1 MACTPEHPLC
11 LVIADWRRLQLTYRA
26 KGTEEGISLSGSTFD
41 FRLSERFSDGTVGD
55 NVWSWSSS
63 AETSNF
69 DLTDLANGVI
79 ALLILTTNSDDL
91 DSTKKYVGQLR
102 RISGGQ
108 PITMCFFDVTAKARP

>member
-11 LVIADWRRLQLTYRA
+11 LVIGDWRRIQLTYRA
-26 KGTEEGISLSGSTFD
+26 KTTEVGISLTGSTFD
-41 FRLSERFSDGTVGD
+41 FRLSERLSDGIIGN
-55 NVWSWSSS
+55 NVWSWTSGT
-63 AETSNF
+63 ETTNF